1 MRRWLWLMGVFV
13 WAGLLQAQD
22 RTEVKPDGTRITT
35 HQVPLLN
42 KLPTACVALESK
54 GGLATIVIPAD
65 ELHRLATRDEKA
77 LEGKISRMDFLAS
90 GRARDLL
97 KLLSTERDSRG
108 CQEIR
113 GQLPLDTTYLIG
125 WLLEQGHAEV
135 FTHHLNL
142 PEPFIIVRHINT
154 PIFGTEEFLLQDGT
168 EIWGYGTWVS

>member
-13 WAGLLQAQD
+13 WAGVLQAQD

-35 HQVPLLN
+35 HQVPLLDQ
-42 KLPTACVALESK
+42 LPTACVALESK

-65 ELHRLATRDEKA
+65 ELDRLATRDEKA

-113 GQLPLDTTYLIG
+113 GRLIQKQTG
-125 WLLEQGHAEV
+125 SGSLLRLVGARRLMCWPDAGEPQGLGFDHGAEV
-135 FTHHLNL
+135 VAAERALFWK
-142 PEPFIIVRHINT
+142 VDADSRKVVV
-154 PIFGTEEFLLQDGT
+154 G
-168 EIWGYGTWVS
+168 